1 MRGLPEKID
10 SKFRYVL
17 LAANRAEQL
26 MHGAPPKVDPG
37 KRKITRVAM
46 DEIMDDVVQWDYGL
60 PPEPIEEL
68 PEEAMDDL
76 ETAVE
81 ATEVTEVTEAT
92 EEGEAVQAADTSA
105 DA

>member
-26 MHGAPPKVDPG
+26 MHGAAPKVDPG
-37 KRKITRVAM
+37 KRKTTRVAM
-46 DEIMDDVVQWDYGL
+46 DEIMDDIVQWEYGL
-60 PPEPIEEL
+60 PPEPVEEL
-68 PEEAMDDL
+68 GEEAMDDL
-76 ETAVE
+76 EASVE
-81 ATEVTEVTEAT
+81 ATEEEVAGEAT
-92 EEGEAVQAADTSA
+92 SEAP